1 MSFARKY
8 GSRQDVFELGTAQ
21 MTRGGLTKADL
32 MLSRSGKI
40 VSVKK
45 SQQAKTN
52 YTKFGFSKRVVEE
65 EKEDE
70 ETKKKPKRRRKR
82 KKTVTI
88 EEEE

>member
-45 SQQAKTN
+45 SQQAKSN
-52 YTKFGFSKRVVEE
+52 YTKFGFSKRVEE
-65 EKEDE
+65 VKEEE

-88 EEEE
+88 DEDE